1 MRHILVFGNDNAL
14 RIMTLFRIE
23 SHLMPVPMIRLD
35 WRRQAFSSPQSRNML
50 RVYRDI
56 IRYTYVA
63 GPWLLL
69 AKAVVKRTFV
79 WRPLALTPTL
89 P

>member
-14 RIMTLFRIE
+14 RIMTLFSIE
-23 SHLMPVPMIRLD
+23 SDLMPVPMECMD
-35 WRRQAFSSPQSRNML
+35 WRRQAFGSPQSRNML

-56 IRYTYVA
+56 IRYAYVA
-63 GPWLLL
+63 GPLLLL
-69 AKAVVKRTFV
+69 AKAVVKQASV